1 MKILWAH
8 GLEGSTNGSK
18 PTWIKENLGWDVVPI
33 DMSERGWTIGEQTAV
48 VLDKILEN
56 EEIEIIICD
65 QRMEETTGVEFFTEI
80 IKKHPNPIRIL
91 LTAFTD
97 VDVIIDA
104 INYGHIYQYIRKPF
118 IYNEMKE
125 LLFNASKLY
134 HLRKDKNLETIDES
148 QTLDAE

>member
-1 MKILWAH
+1 MNDNFTNTNILYIDDDQFM
-8 GLEGSTNGSK
+8 LENFKLLFKNDFSIQITDCINQARN
-18 PTWIKENLGWDVVPI
+18 II
-33 DMSERGWTIGEQTAV
+33 
-48 VLDKILEN
+48 EN
-56 EEIEIIICD
+56 EEIQIIVCD

-118 IYNEMKE
+118 IYNEMKAV
-125 LLFNASKLY
+125 LCNASKIY
-134 HLRKDKNLETIDES
+134 HLKKDKNILLID
-148 QTLDAE
+148 D

>member
-1 MKILWAH
+1 
-8 GLEGSTNGSK
+8 
-18 PTWIKENLGWDVVPI
+18 
-33 DMSERGWTIGEQTAV
+33 
-48 VLDKILEN
+48 
-56 EEIEIIICD
+56 
-65 QRMEETTGVEFFTEI
+65 MEETTCVEFFTEI

-125 LLFNASKLY
+125 VLFNASKLY

-148 QTLDAE
+148 QTSAAE

>member
-1 MKILWAH
+1 MSINQMDNNATITKVLYLDDDIMMLENFKLLFKNNFSIKITDNVNDA
-8 GLEGSTNGSK
+8 
-18 PTWIKENLGWDVVPI
+18 
-33 DMSERGWTIGEQTAV
+33 R
-48 VLDKILEN
+48 KILEN

-125 LLFNASKLY
+125 VLFNASKLY
-134 HLRKDKNLETIDES
+134 HLRKDKNLETIDAS
-148 QTLDAE
+148 QTSDAE

>member
-1 MKILWAH
+1 MSINQMDNNATITKVLYLDDDIMMLENFKLLFKNNFSIKITDNVNDA
-8 GLEGSTNGSK
+8 
-18 PTWIKENLGWDVVPI
+18 
-33 DMSERGWTIGEQTAV
+33 R
-48 VLDKILEN
+48 KILEN

-91 LTAFTD
+91 LTTFTD

-125 LLFNASKLY
+125 VLFNASKLY

-148 QTLDAE
+148 QTSDAE

>member
-1 MKILWAH
+1 MSINQMDNNATITKVLYLDEDIMMLENFKLLFKNNFSIKITDNVNDA
-8 GLEGSTNGSK
+8 
-18 PTWIKENLGWDVVPI
+18 
-33 DMSERGWTIGEQTAV
+33 R
-48 VLDKILEN
+48 KILEN

-125 LLFNASKLY
+125 VLFNASKLY

-148 QTLDAE
+148 QTSDAE

>member
-1 MKILWAH
+1 MSINQMDNNATITKVLYLDDDIMMLENFKLLFKNNFSIKITDNVNDA
-8 GLEGSTNGSK
+8 
-18 PTWIKENLGWDVVPI
+18 
-33 DMSERGWTIGEQTAV
+33 R
-48 VLDKILEN
+48 KILEN

-80 IKKHPNPIRIL
+80 IKKHSNPIRIL
-91 LTAFTD
+91 LNAFTD

-125 LLFNASKLY
+125 VLFNASKLY

-148 QTLDAE
+148 QTSDAE

>member
-1 MKILWAH
+1 MDDNATITKILYIDDDIMM
-8 GLEGSTNGSK
+8 LENFKLLFKNNFFIQIT
-18 PTWIKENLGWDVVPI
+18 
-33 DMSERGWTIGEQTAV
+33 
-48 VLDKILEN
+48 DKVNDAREILEN
-56 EEIEIIICD
+56 EEIQIIICD
-65 QRMEETTGVEFFTEI
+65 QRMEETTGVEFFTEN

-125 LLFNASKLY
+125 VLFNAGKLY
-134 HLRKDKNLETIDES
+134 HLRKDKNLETIDAS
-148 QTLDAE
+148 QTSDAE

>member
-1 MKILWAH
+1 MSINQMDNNATITKVLYLDEDIMMLENFKLLFKNNFSIKITDNVNDA
-8 GLEGSTNGSK
+8 
-18 PTWIKENLGWDVVPI
+18 
-33 DMSERGWTIGEQTAV
+33 R
-48 VLDKILEN
+48 KILEN

-91 LTAFTD
+91 LAAFTD

-125 LLFNASKLY
+125 VLFNASKLY

-148 QTLDAE
+148 QTSDAE

>member
-1 MKILWAH
+1 MNDNFTNTNILYIDDDQFM
-8 GLEGSTNGSK
+8 LENFKLLFKNDFSIQITDCINQARD
-18 PTWIKENLGWDVVPI
+18 II
-33 DMSERGWTIGEQTAV
+33 
-48 VLDKILEN
+48 EN
-56 EEIEIIICD
+56 EEIQIIVCD

-118 IYNEMKE
+118 IYNEMKAV
-125 LLFNASKLY
+125 LCNASKIY
-134 HLRKDKNLETIDES
+134 HLKKDKNILLID
-148 QTLDAE
+148 D

>member
-1 MKILWAH
+1 MSINQMDNNATITKVLYLDDDIMMLENFKLLFKNNFSIKITDNVNDA
-8 GLEGSTNGSK
+8 
-18 PTWIKENLGWDVVPI
+18 
-33 DMSERGWTIGEQTAV
+33 R
-48 VLDKILEN
+48 KILEN

-125 LLFNASKLY
+125 VLFNASKLY

>member
-1 MKILWAH
+1 MSINQMDNNATITKVLYFEDDIMMLENFKLLFKNNFSIKITDNVNDA
-8 GLEGSTNGSK
+8 G
-18 PTWIKENLGWDVVPI
+18 
-33 DMSERGWTIGEQTAV
+33 
-48 VLDKILEN
+48 KIIEN

-80 IKKHPNPIRIL
+80 IKKHPNTIRIL

-125 LLFNASKLY
+125 VLFNVSKLY
-134 HLRKDKNLETIDES
+134 HLRKDKNLDTIYES
-148 QTLDAE
+148 QTSDAE

>member
-1 MKILWAH
+1 MLINQMDNNAIVTKVLYIDDDIMMLENFKLLFKNNFSIKI
-8 GLEGSTNGSK
+8 T
-18 PTWIKENLGWDVVPI
+18 ENVNYA
-33 DMSERGWTIGEQTAV
+33 R
-48 VLDKILEN
+48 KILEN

-65 QRMEETTGVEFFTEI
+65 QRMQETIGVKFFTEI

-104 INYGHIYQYIRKPF
+104 INYGHIYQYKIKPF
-118 IYNEMKE
+118 TYNEMKAV
-125 LLFNASKLY
+125 LFNASKLY

-148 QTLDAE
+148 KT